1 MFVHRRIGDANPT
14 LDQSPA
20 ALLENSPD
28 ARLINTDCS
37 QWLVKR
43 IIRNRLQLGLSSV
56 GQRAAEVRAFEESD
70 DVQALSPLQKQLLW
84 IGLSPAEF
92 NDAMLQQLANAGGE
106 IE

>member
-28 ARLINTDCS
+28 ARLIDADRL
-37 QWLVKR
+37 QRLIER
-43 IIRNRLQLGLSSV
+43 IVRNRQQLGLSAFS
-56 GQRAAEVRAFEESD
+56 QRAAEVRAFEESD